1 MLGSRDIRSSARSGQ
16 TEDVVGTPRDVVA
29 PPQGSGSEG
38 IGAVEGFRVDGP
50 DGRIGVVT
58 RLSSSTGGGSPDTIH
73 VVTGLF
79 IVRVVPVAGS
89 EIVEIDAE
97 HRRLVIRSM
106 VRLSRTPNVTRMLR
120 RFLASVR

>member
-1 MLGSRDIRSSARSGQ
+1 MLGSRDIRPSARSGH

-29 PPQGSGSEG
+29 PLQRSGSEG

-58 RLSSSTGGGSPDTIH
+58 RVFPSTGGGAPDTID

-89 EIVEIDAE
+89 EIVQIDAE

-106 VRLSRTPNVTRMLR
+106 VRLSRTPNVARMLR

>member
-1 MLGSRDIRSSARSGQ
+1 MLGSRNIPSSARSGD
-16 TEDVVGTPRDVVA
+16 TEDVVGTQRDVVA
-29 PPQGSGSEG
+29 TPQRSASDG

-58 RLSSSTGGGSPDTIH
+58 RVSSSTVDGPADTIH

-89 EIVEIDAE
+89 EIVQIDTE
-97 HRRLVIRSM
+97 RRRVVIRSM
-106 VRLSRTPNVTRMLR
+106 VRLSRTPNVAGMLR